1 MEMKQYLLDTFEF
14 NDHANRQV
22 LDKIKEL
29 PDQSHCI
36 NFFSHLINSQ
46 NKWMARMIQNPQAP
60 QMNWWEPVYALE
72 KLEQEWSNSL
82 QSWMKFLESK
92 KEVELFEEVEYI
104 GYDGGRWAAKLK
116 DITLQ
121 LNYHSI
127 HHRAQIQ
134 TLIRA
139 QGLQPNFI
147 DYIGT
152 TYRKLS

>member
-1 MEMKQYLLDTFEF
+1 
-14 NDHANRQV
+14 
-22 LDKIKEL
+22 
-29 PDQSHCI
+29 
-36 NFFSHLINSQ
+36 
-46 NKWMARMIQNPQAP
+46 MIQNPQAP